1 MASNRLFLAFR
12 EPGPSWVPG
21 VPTRQQPLWDEHAAF
36 MDDLFARGHV
46 VLAGPYAD
54 WSRALVILDAG
65 DAAEAVA
72 LLRGDPWAKAG
83 IRVAGEIIGGVVFL
97 DPRKPGGVG
106 DNRPNHPPQ
115 RHRDSPCGRY
125 IRPVRDPSHSA
136 GGERRHLVVR

>member
-54 WSRALVILDAG
+54 FSRALVILDSG
-65 DAAEAVA
+65 DAAEAST
-72 LLRGDPWAKAG
+72 LLRGDPWETAG
-83 IRVAGEIIGGVVFL
+83 ILVAGQIVEWVVFL
-97 DPRKPGGVG
+97 DSRKP
-106 DNRPNHPPQ
+106 R
-115 RHRDSPCGRY
+115 
-125 IRPVRDPSHSA
+125 
-136 GGERRHLVVR
+136 